1 MTMRNVLYFVAGGC
15 LTWLVFGGDRSTP
28 KNQVNVSSDATFKSK
43 QAIAKPKRTH
53 CPIHN
58 GERKQNQRHDATKPA
73 SSRDS
78 GLIVLTLV
86 FIFLG
91 AFAYWLSR
99 TPLAL
104 LGTAFMLCL
113 TVTLCPVVGAIT
125 SIVGRVVYYMHTRE
139 EAGRDITMGLFT
151 LGSFLWCCMMIAITL
166 K

>member
-1 MTMRNVLYFVAGGC
+1 MRNVLYFVAGGC
-15 LTWLVFGGDRSTP
+15 VTWLVFGGDRSTP
-28 KNQVNVSSDATFKSK
+28 KNQVNVSSVATFKSE

-91 AFAYWLSR
+91 AFAYWFSGD
-99 TPLAL
+99 PLAFL
-104 LGTAFMLCL
+104 AAAYVYLYKLGDEL
-113 TVTLCPVVGAIT
+113 
-125 SIVGRVVYYMHTRE
+125 RE
-139 EAGRDITMGLFT
+139 
-151 LGSFLWCCMMIAITL
+151 
-166 K
+166 

>member
-1 MTMRNVLYFVAGGC
+1 MRNVLYFVAGGC
-15 LTWLVFGGDRSTP
+15 VTWLVFGGDRSTP
-28 KNQVNVSSDATFKSK
+28 KNQGNISGATAYKGE

-58 GERKQNQRHDATKPA
+58 GERNQNQRHDATKPA

-104 LGTAFMLCL
+104 LGTAY
-113 TVTLCPVVGAIT
+113 
-125 SIVGRVVYYMHTRE
+125 VY
-139 EAGRDITMGLFT
+139 FWK
-151 LGSFLWCCMMIAITL
+151 LGDELDAKNSRS
-166 K
+166 